1 VWTHNADRRLN
12 LRWTE
17 TGGPVVRPPTRQGFG
32 GKIIKQMMVQV
43 DGKARFD
50 WRQDGLVCDITLRT

>member
-1 VWTHNADRRLN
+1 

-17 TGGPVVRPPTRQGFG
+17 TGGPVVRTPTRQGFG
-32 GKIIKQMMVQV
+32 GKIIKQMMVQM

-50 WRQDGLVCDITLRT
+50 WRPDGLVCEITLRT